1 MFTPLSYSRRALA
14 AAAAV
19 LTTAAALTA
28 CSSSDDQAAPT
39 SVVTVTADTPTTTS
53 KAAPST
59 SAKPATSSAK
69 TTGAATS
76 AKTTDD
82 AATDA
87 APASGS
93 CDLSEFQA
101 INSHINHVTTCNGKF
116 ADAGRMHA
124 DMVLYFEFVDG
135 AWQQIPAAGENLD
148 GMSMACYDVDALKRR
163 GLPTS
168 IAERMAQCDPDEYY
182 DPAAHNASAASGDS
196 CTSADGYDISLDE
209 GIGCQEA
216 ADAFSYYKA
225 NLSDAEGNALNLDF
239 DGWNCASPTYARSQ
253 ELNAGAVC
261 NKNSGGQA
269 LLHNL

>member
-1 MFTPLSYSRRALA
+1 MFTALSYSRRTLG

-19 LTTAAALTA
+19 LTTAAMLTA

-39 SVVTVTADTPTTTS
+39 TVVTVTADTPTTTS
-53 KAAPST
+53 KAAPSM

-69 TTGAATS
+69 TTAAAT
-76 AKTTDD
+76 T
-82 AATDA
+82 ATDA

-116 ADAGRMHA
+116 ADAGRMQT

-148 GMSMACYDVDALKRR
+148 GMSMACYDVDALKQR

-168 IAERMAQCDPDEYY
+168 IAERMAQCDPNEYY
-182 DPAAHNASAASGDS
+182 DPAAHEASASENGS
-196 CTSADGYDISLDE
+196 CTSSDGYDVTLSGDIDCAEAHKAFDYYANHLSE
-209 GIGCQEA
+209 GG
-216 ADAFSYYKA
+216 
-225 NLSDAEGNALNLDF
+225 GNTLYLTF
-239 DGWNCASPTYARSQ
+239 DDWTCNSPTVMRAQ
-253 ELNAGAVC
+253 ELNAGTVC
-261 NKNSGGQA
+261 WSSGGQA